1 MVLCYNVIMIRV
13 NGSLV
18 KTRLKDADGY
28 KFSVSTKYRYFN
40 DLISAIN
47 YANNVYYKTGIMLG
61 IIDTNKG

>member
-1 MVLCYNVIMIRV
+1 MIRV

-28 KFSVSTKYRYFN
+28 KFSVSPKYRYFN

-47 YANNVYYKTGIMLG
+47 YANDIYAKTGVMLG
-61 IIDTNKG
+61 IIDTTRNKY